1 MTLHT
6 LLLYLLGDASAIR
19 AVAADPWSPWVGLL
33 LVLSAG
39 LARSYYSRDLLEQP
53 WHLFVPL
60 AASLPL
66 SLGFVLFLHALAAYR
81 SGPMPP
87 LLDSYR
93 SFLGLFWLTA
103 PLAWLYAIPFS
114 AFLSPNAALRAK
126 LTTLAVVALWRVVLM
141 VRVVSLLLNGGVET
155 AACAVLLVADVAV
168 LAGLSL
174 SAWRSPAAST
184 PTLFQ
189 VMGGI
194 SPTEAEG
201 DRDKQDLLTRVGCVA
216 SAVGVLTLPFWL
228 LGSFSTPVSGHEW
241 QTLLLDAR
249 PAEAPSVGVWVL
261 GAGVSAFFLA
271 LLPWTQPPHR
281 RAAWVQ
287 RLLKQGWVADA
298 VDYLSAHSPT
308 DFPVGWQPPPVS
320 DFHEPTRFLTVLQAV
335 LDRPAAPW
343 VQAEYLRRFGHY
355 LKSPLWYWY
364 YDDELAQVVALLQ
377 RLPEGAELAQVALVK
392 VKEWQFLDDP
402 EERYRISEAPLG
414 GILHPEPR
422 VTPRRP
428 ELLAALRRLADREHH
443 D

>member
-1 MTLHT
+1 MTLPT

-39 LARSYYSRDLLEQP
+39 LARSYYSRDLIGQP

-66 SLGFVLFLHALAAYR
+66 SLGFVLFLHALAAYH

-87 LLDSYR
+87 LLASCR

-103 PLAWLYAIPFS
+103 PLAWLYAIPFG

-141 VRVVSLLLNGGVET
+141 IRVVSLLLNGDVTT
-155 AACAVLLVADVAV
+155 AACAVLLVADCAM

-174 SAWRSPAAST
+174 NAGSPPAAST

-194 SPTEAEG
+194 SPHEAEE
-201 DRDKQDLLTRVGCVA
+201 DRDNQDLLMRVGCLA
-216 SAVGVLTLPFWL
+216 TAVGVLTLPLWV

-241 QTLLLDAR
+241 QMILLDAQ
-249 PAEAPSVGVWVL
+249 PAETPSLGVWVL
-261 GAGVSAFFLA
+261 GAGVSLFFLA

-287 RLLKQGWVADA
+287 RLLKMGKVADA
-298 VDYLSAHSPT
+298 VDYLSARSPH
-308 DFPVGWQPPPVS
+308 DFPVGCQPPPVS
-320 DFHEPTRFLTVLQAV
+320 DFHEPPRFLAVLRTV

-343 VQAEYLRRFGHY
+343 VRAAYLQRFGHY
-355 LKSPLWYWY
+355 LINPLWYWY
-364 YDDELAQVVALLQ
+364 YDDELEQVVAVLQ
-377 RLPEGAELAQVALVK
+377 QLPDGPELARVALEK
-392 VKEWQFLDDP
+392 VKEWRFPDEHEEFLRST
-402 EERYRISEAPLG
+402 EERLG
-414 GILHPEPR
+414 GILAPAPR
-422 VTPRRP
+422 RTERRP
-428 ELLAALRRLADREHH
+428 ELLSALRRLADPL
-443 D
+443 